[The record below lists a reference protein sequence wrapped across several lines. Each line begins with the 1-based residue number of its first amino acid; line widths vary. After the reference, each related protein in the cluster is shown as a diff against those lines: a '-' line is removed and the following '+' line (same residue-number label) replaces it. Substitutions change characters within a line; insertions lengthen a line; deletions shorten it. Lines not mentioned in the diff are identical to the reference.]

1 MVSNGQA
8 LASPRDVFFR
18 DPSSFVPGELYNH
31 YQEWEK
37 IAPNGEADEVL
48 SLIRDGVDVSTYF
61 NLYKGTFAGQDYDSP
76 YPAAREFKHSP
87 SCEKLKDFVD
97 STLNERV
104 RTGSLLF
111 WGFIGQVQSP
121 HLVMPIT
128 VEPTKSRMCYDER
141 FLNLWIRDLPLLL
154 GYLSD
159 LPRYVGPGHFQTVC
173 DYKSGYAHL
182 LLTPTS
188 RTMFG
193 LRWDGCYFVYAS
205 LPFRWKASAY
215 VYHSTGLVA
224 PSYIRTL
231 KIPCCQYIN
240 DRYNG

>member
-18 DPSSFVPGELYNH
+18 DTSSFVPGELYNH

-76 YPAAREFKHSP
+76 YPAPREFKHSP

-128 VEPTKSRMCYDER
+128 VEPTKSLMCYDER

-193 LRWDGCYFVYAS
+193 LRWDGCYFVYVS
-205 LPFRWKASAY
+205 LPFGWKGSAY

-224 PSYIRTL
+224 TSYIPTL
-231 KIPCCQYIN
+231 KVS
-240 DRYNG
+240 